1 MDSMETKDKQEKMA
15 ANLALE
21 QFRLKAQET
30 NVLITNQ
37 YKDLVDQ
44 IR

>member
-1 MDSMETKDKQEKMA
+1 MDCIEAEDKQEKMA

-21 QFRLKAQET
+21 EFRLKAQET